1 MIMVAHVLHH
11 SKVRSSFSE
20 KSKHYPLDKL
30 IAVGDLMNAHNHVE
44 LFTLSRS
51 KWKIKK
57 DYPYSKDISYYSIL
71 PVQKTFIIFGG
82 YSYKNYGSKL
92 QSTIARFDAIK
103 NSWTKLGNL
112 RVSRYAHG
120 VIQVDNE
127 FIVVGGRISNFN
139 AVPTESCKLNGQSIT
154 CTTTVPELSK
164 FSYYPELMIIR

>member
-1 MIMVAHVLHH
+1 M
-11 SKVRSSFSE
+11 
-20 KSKHYPLDKL
+20 
-30 IAVGDLMNAHNHVE
+30 
-44 LFTLSRS
+44 
-51 KWKIKK
+51 
-57 DYPYSKDISYYSIL
+57 SI
-71 PVQKTFIIFGG
+71 PNNSGV
-82 YSYKNYGSKL
+82 
-92 QSTIARFDAIK
+92 QSTIARFDPIW

-112 RVSRYAHG
+112 QVARDGHG